1 MSLMAIGLVFVAPDR
16 VERSVWVVVD
26 PRDSVTGRRVVAPVD
41 VRLKDVTTAPI
52 AGLSGVYCF
61 ADLDLP
67 AGLYVAQVEPRARDR
82 AHYFAGETEF
92 ALQVIPVPG
101 QPVKRNPV
109 VVDLLP
115 RPAYPFTG
123 QTTLVRGRLLAASTN
138 AALAGAHIVLILEG
152 VDIGRRGRTDERGEF
167 VVPFPAAV
175 PADTSSAGL
184 DDLAFRL
191 RFEVDGQG
199 PLLVPPLVDPE
210 ATVLESTT
218 LSLGDLEFPG
228 L

>member
-26 PRDSVTGRRVVAPVD
+26 PRDGVTGRRVAAPVD
-41 VRLKDVTTAPI
+41 VRLKDVTAAPI
-52 AGLSGVYCF
+52 AGRSGVYCF
-61 ADLDLP
+61 ADLDLA
-67 AGLYVAQVEPRARDR
+67 AGSYVVQVEPRGRER
-82 AHYFAGETEF
+82 AYYFAGETEF
-92 ALQVIPVPG
+92 ALEVIPVPG

-115 RPAYPFTG
+115 RPAYPFTE
-123 QTTLVRGRLLAASTN
+123 QTTLVRGRLIAAGTS
-138 AALAGAHIVLILEG
+138 AALAGARIFLVLEG
-152 VDIGRRGRTDERGEF
+152 VDIGARGRTDERGEF
-167 VVPFPAAV
+167 VVPFPAAL

-191 RFEVDGQG
+191 RFELDGQG